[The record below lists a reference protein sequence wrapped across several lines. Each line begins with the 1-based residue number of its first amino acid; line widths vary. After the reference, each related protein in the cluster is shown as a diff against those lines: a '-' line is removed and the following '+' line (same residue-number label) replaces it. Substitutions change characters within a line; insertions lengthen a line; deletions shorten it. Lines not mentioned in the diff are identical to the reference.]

1 MAERREHPRR
11 APGDGR
17 APIRLHARD
26 GAGRSPRSTC
36 RTAPRSTTTWAGGF
50 FSWMRSLATVAG
62 RVPAAAADGG
72 RGGRRVACGPH
83 SCLHVS
89 CGAAP
94 AASGGGSG
102 AGWLWWDGMRGFGAA
117 GPGGCPGRPP
127 RPFWPRAVVA
137 AGAGT
142 APCARMPVHRVFV
155 TLCIR
160 VRGGALHMVVITI
173 ICRC

>member
-1 MAERREHPRR
+1 MTAVGEIEAAR
-11 APGDGR
+11 AGELGE
-17 APIRLHARD
+17 
-26 GAGRSPRSTC
+26 
-36 RTAPRSTTTWAGGF
+36 
-50 FSWMRSLATVAG
+50 V
-62 RVPAAAADGG
+62 
-72 RGGRRVACGPH
+72 RGGTEVVGF
-83 SCLHVS
+83 S
-89 CGAAP
+89 AAP